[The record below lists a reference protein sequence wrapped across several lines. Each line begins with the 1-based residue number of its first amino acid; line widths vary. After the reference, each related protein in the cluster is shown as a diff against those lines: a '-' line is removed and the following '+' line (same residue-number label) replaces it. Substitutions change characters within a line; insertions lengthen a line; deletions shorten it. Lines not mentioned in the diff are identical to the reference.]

1 MKKLNNTEAGLKKS
15 VAYEKKRVICR
26 HLRYIIRRF
35 LPGNFENSQ
44 IDDFFESF
52 SVASAAVYI
61 MWIQLESSITSQK
74 YFVVKYLIPQKH
86 NISSQRHD
94 FYLFLRIIKIRNAIL
109 CVQIITFYLLVSMF
123 GRTCK
128 LLDKYPVNTY

>member
-61 MWIQLESSITSQK
+61 M
-74 YFVVKYLIPQKH
+74 
-86 NISSQRHD
+86 
-94 FYLFLRIIKIRNAIL
+94 
-109 CVQIITFYLLVSMF
+109 
-123 GRTCK
+123 
-128 LLDKYPVNTY
+128 